1 LVRLTICCVL
11 LFLLFVI
18 GFIADVRAGAA
29 VEHVS
34 QRHRAFAPL
43 SLQISRGGTIEIV
56 NDDGEL
62 THHAYVKSPQFN
74 FDSGEQQPG
83 DKVDI
88 DFPIA
93 GTFTVLCGIHPRMH
107 LEVVVQ

>member
-1 LVRLTICCVL
+1 VT
-11 LFLLFVI
+11 I

-43 SLQISRGGTIEIV
+43 TLQISRGGTVEIV

-62 THHAYVKSPQFN
+62 THHAYVKSTQFN

-88 DFPIA
+88 VFPTP
-93 GTFTVLCGIHPRMH
+93 GSFTVLCGIHPRMH
-107 LEVVVQ
+107 LEVLVQ